1 MTCYIV
7 LVETKKLTAQPL
19 DPVADNGVSDLLRY
33 SNPKAR
39 PILAPQADAHKK
51 VPAVKNILRTR

>member
-19 DPVADNGVSDLLRY
+19 DPVTDNGVADLFRY
-33 SNPKAR
+33 GNSKAR

-51 VPAVKNILRTR
+51 VPAVTNVIRTR